1 MLLNEVLDGIDNGSS
16 NLLHNCSLYNGL
28 SGLIFIIDH
37 LIKEEIIEEHYLD
50 FIKNMIEILVDNC
63 LLLIKNENY
72 DYLNGSIGILYALAI
87 LGDEKASM
95 KLLMHYMKFQ
105 INNLTTCFII
115 DIIT

>member
-63 LLLIKNENY
+63 LLLIK
-72 DYLNGSIGILYALAI
+72 
-87 LGDEKASM
+87 M
-95 KLLMHYMKFQ
+95 KIM
-105 INNLTTCFII
+105 II
-115 DIIT
+115 